1 MNEVYEE
8 TFDVGAVVVLVGH
21 DHDWAIPEF
30 IDVSVDFAHVYSHNF
45 DQVLELLVL
54 KDLASW
60 GISDIHRLTF

>member
-30 IDVSVDFAHVYSHNF
+30 IDVSVDFAHV
-45 DQVLELLVL
+45 
-54 KDLASW
+54 
-60 GISDIHRLTF
+60 